1 MKRALAVAGCLLGAA
16 LCRAGELETITV
28 VGTTPVRADDVDL
41 RDFPGRIQHFDSE
54 ILAQSAS
61 LDIAGFLNRRAG
73 GVHVHSAQ
81 GNPLQ
86 SDLYYRGY
94 VASPLLGLPMGLTV
108 YQNGVRLNEPLG
120 DAVNWDLVPINAVAG
135 LTLLGG
141 SNPLYGL
148 NSLGG
153 SIALRMKNGFTHP
166 GHAFE
171 LEGGSYHRF
180 VANVESGGGN
190 ERLAWYAN
198 LQRFR
203 EHGWRDLSDS
213 WAENAFASLGWRGPE
228 ASLDLDFHAS
238 RSDLTGNGLSPRGLL
253 ERDRASVF
261 TAPDTTENDAVL
273 WTIRGDRRLGRA
285 RVAANLAWR
294 SSDTGSFNGDGL
306 EEDELAELVEVGF
319 GGVDS
324 LRSVLRGGC
333 RDVVA
338 EQLARDGGT
347 LDGPAH
353 EGFVQAVGE
362 SGCGAVNNLSDRSQ
376 DALSAVVEFDVPLPG
391 LGMAQE
397 VSAGAGYYRG
407 RSAFRSNRQF
417 ALLDPELRSTLGPG
431 AARGGFTDDGA
442 DLRTRTA
449 RGYAY
454 LGDTVRVTDRWTVSL
469 SGFLHASEVTLL
481 DRSGEQ
487 PQLNGRHDY
496 RNFNWGVGAVYRL
509 APDLRG
515 HLSYNQ
521 ASRLPTPIELACS
534 EALAYNPESGEVEE
548 CRLPNAFLADPP
560 LAEVVSKSLE
570 LGLRGERGV
579 VSWALGAFHTR
590 NRDDIIWQTGETR
603 AHGLFRNV
611 EGTLRLGLEASL
623 AGAPGR
629 WRWHLDYAF
638 VRATFE
644 DDFEVLS
651 PNHPAHAVVGEGG
664 RDGGKEGGRAAGVD
678 QAGTRPVE
686 AGDAL
691 PGIPEH
697 VFKAAVEYALSPR
710 WSLAFDL
717 IAVSSSHLRGDESN
731 ELGRVPGYA
740 TVNARATYR
749 TAKFEAF
756 VAVENLLD
764 AEYETLGLIG
774 EEPDGIVG
782 LDDIGDDGRFYAP
795 GAPVSVR
802 VGIRRRL

>member
-1 MKRALAVAGCLLGAA
+1 M
-16 LCRAGELETITV
+16 
-28 VGTTPVRADDVDL
+28 
-41 RDFPGRIQHFDSE
+41 
-54 ILAQSAS
+54 
-61 LDIAGFLNRRAG
+61 
-73 GVHVHSAQ
+73 
-81 GNPLQ
+81 
-86 SDLYYRGY
+86 
-94 VASPLLGLPMGLTV
+94 

-166 GHAFE
+166 GHVFE

-190 ERLAWYAN
+190 ERFAWYAN

-213 WAENAFASLGWRGPE
+213 WAENAFRQPGLARAGGVARPRLPREPVGTSRGTGFPRE
-228 ASLDLDFHAS
+228 DSSSETGRPCS
-238 RSDLTGNGLSPRGLL
+238 RRRTPRRTMQSCG
-253 ERDRASVF
+253 RSAAIAGSAGRGSRRIWPGAPTTRVRS
-261 TAPDTTENDAVL
+261 TA
-273 WTIRGDRRLGRA
+273 
-285 RVAANLAWR
+285 
-294 SSDTGSFNGDGL
+294 TGSKRTDSQN
-306 EEDELAELVEVGF
+306 LVEVGF

-333 RDVVA
+333 RDAVA
-338 EQLARDGGT
+338 KQLTRDGGT

-376 DALSAVVEFDVPLPG
+376 DALSAVVEFDVPLLG

-417 ALLDPELRSTLGPG
+417 ALFDPELRSTLGPG
-431 AARGGFTDDGA
+431 AARGGFADDGA
-442 DLRTRTA
+442 DLQTRTA

-454 LGDTVRVTDRWTVSL
+454 LGDTVRLTDRWTVSL

-496 RNFNWGVGAVYRL
+496 RNFNWGVGSVYRL

-570 LGLRGERGV
+570 FGLRGERGG
-579 VSWALGAFHTR
+579 VSWAVGAFPHAQSGR
-590 NRDDIIWQTGETR
+590 
-603 AHGLFRNV
+603 H
-611 EGTLRLGLEASL
+611 RLA
-623 AGAPGR
+623 
-629 WRWHLDYAF
+629 D
-638 VRATFE
+638 
-644 DDFEVLS
+644 
-651 PNHPAHAVVGEGG
+651 
-664 RDGGKEGGRAAGVD
+664 
-678 QAGTRPVE
+678 
-686 AGDAL
+686 
-691 PGIPEH
+691 
-697 VFKAAVEYALSPR
+697 
-710 WSLAFDL
+710 
-717 IAVSSSHLRGDESN
+717 RGD
-731 ELGRVPGYA
+731 PC
-740 TVNARATYR
+740 ARAVQER
-749 TAKFEAF
+749 
-756 VAVENLLD
+756 
-764 AEYETLGLIG
+764 
-774 EEPDGIVG
+774 
-782 LDDIGDDGRFYAP
+782 
-795 GAPVSVR
+795 
-802 VGIRRRL
+802 